1 MYIVKYIA
9 AYFIILTTLCPFSK
23 CSYTLIWHSCNDFM
37 YLNGEG
43 LVKPWVSV
51 WHIVGIQ

>member
-23 CSYTLIWHSCNDFM
+23 CWNSCNDFT

-43 LVKPWVSV
+43 LVKPWVSA